1 MMQNVKN
8 ESYCFFQWNDVLSI
22 LGDRSTT
29 EFYSVSNF
37 HAINEVYVRRRRFPS
52 GRNQFYFERCNNRSA
67 ERNWNKF
74 GIKLSFFFSTIFI
87 LVPFLSTTI
96 FHSFLALGMS
106 FLEIRIRWDDENI
119 RSLESREIS
128 SYSLKRKNFLIT
140 NPASSMFL
148 PLLVQAFRI
157 NFNDT
162 RLSKNIIIVSR
173 SENNISR

>member
-8 ESYCFFQWNDVLSI
+8 ESVADSYCFFQWNDVLSI

-74 GIKLSFFFSTIFI
+74 GKLSFFFSTIFI

-106 FLEIRIRWDDENI
+106 FLEIRIRSDDENI

-140 NPASSMFL
+140 NPASSRYVSPVTCSGVSHKF
-148 PLLVQAFRI
+148 QRHETFQKY
-157 NFNDT
+157 NY
-162 RLSKNIIIVSR
+162 RLTFGK
-173 SENNISR
+173 

>member
-106 FLEIRIRWDDENI
+106 FLEIRIRSDDENI